1 MKRKEIEKGIKK
13 LENIE
18 GMMNHVNSTLQ
29 ELQYR
34 IEEINETTML
44 WMSQSTDV
52 GRRKNNSS

>member
-1 MKRKEIEKGIKK
+1 MKRKKLKKVLKK

-52 GRRKNNSS
+52 RRRKNNSS

>member
-1 MKRKEIEKGIKK
+1 MKQKKLKKVLKK

-18 GMMNHVNSTLQ
+18 GMMNYANSTLQ